1 MTQDIERAIDD
12 AAAAL
17 REETA
22 RPASELEAA
31 RTRAKI
37 LATHRAQRD
46 RGSRAT
52 VWLAAAAALMIML
65 GGSTAWAYWTGR
77 LETWMGEVP
86 AATDAP
92 VPTPPAPVT
101 TVHAQ
106 EAPTPPITAIA
117 PEPVAPPDT
126 VHEVSIPADVVAS
139 EEEPE
144 VVIGEPERTPVDP
157 RERAAYR
164 AAHTLHFESHDPAH
178 AIEAWDSYLAAYP
191 SGRFALEARYN
202 RALCLVRLGRT
213 SEAREALGPF
223 VAGTHGGY
231 RQQEATELVQAIDAE

>member
-1 MTQDIERAIDD
+1 MTQDIERSIDE

-46 RGSRAT
+46 RGSRGA

-77 LETWMGEVP
+77 LETWMGAAP
-86 AATDAP
+86 AATEVQRPAP
-92 VPTPPAPVT
+92 VPTT
-101 TVHAQ
+101 TTLHV
-106 EAPTPPITAIA
+106 PTAPITAIA
-117 PEPVAPPDT
+117 PEPVAPSDT
-126 VHEVSIPADVVAS
+126 VHEVSIPADVVAT
-139 EEEPE
+139 EEEPT
-144 VVIGEPERTPVDP
+144 VVVGEPERTPVDP

-164 AAHTLHFESHDPAH
+164 AAHTLHFEAHDPTH
-178 AIEAWDSYLAAYP
+178 AIEAWDSYLAGYP

-231 RQQEATELVQAIDAE
+231 RQREATELVQAIDAE